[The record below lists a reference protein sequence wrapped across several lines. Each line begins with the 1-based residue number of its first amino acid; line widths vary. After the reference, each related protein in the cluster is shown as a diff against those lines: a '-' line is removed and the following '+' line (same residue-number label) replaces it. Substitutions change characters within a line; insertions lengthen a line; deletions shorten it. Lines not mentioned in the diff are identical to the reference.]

1 MSPRASKPRA
11 AKAPVA
17 PLDPE
22 HVLRATYAL
31 DRAYVRRLNDHV
43 VHSGTAEMLVVS
55 PATGQPVGSVS
66 TSTAADVAVAF
77 DVARDAAR
85 TWAET
90 SFEER
95 EQLLMR
101 LHDLILDRQD
111 EIMDLI
117 CWESGKARIHAF
129 DEPLHVALTA
139 RYYARTLHKHLGP
152 KRRDGVVPFL
162 TRIDEHRTPKGVVA
176 IISPWNY
183 PFTMAM
189 VDGLAAPA
197 AGNTVVAK
205 PDHHTPLSALLGAD
219 LLREAGFP
227 PGVWQVLVGS
237 GRELGTPMIERAD
250 YVCFTGSTAT
260 GKLIATQCAERLTGC
275 SLELGGKNPILV
287 LADADLDRA
296 AEGAV
301 RAAFSNGGQLC
312 VSTERLYVA
321 REVYD
326 DFVAKFVARTKSMR
340 LGSSHGWG
348 VDMGSLISAEQLAVV
363 DEHVRDA
370 VKHGARV
377 LAGGKARPDLGP
389 HFYEPTILEDVTPAM
404 ACHGD
409 ETFGPVISV
418 YPFDSEDEAIELA
431 NTGDY
436 GLNAAIYSRDVERAR
451 ALATRVHCGTVNV
464 NEAFGATF
472 ASIDAPMG
480 GMRSSGMGRRQGAE
494 GILRYTEVQSVATQY
509 ILRFGPHWG
518 MTDEAYAGVMTA
530 AVKLLSWLGR
540 A

>member
-1 MSPRASKPRA
+1 
-11 AKAPVA
+11 
-17 PLDPE
+17 
-22 HVLRATYAL
+22 
-31 DRAYVRRLNDHV
+31 
-43 VHSGTAEMLVVS
+43 
-55 PATGQPVGSVS
+55 
-66 TSTAADVAVAF
+66 
-77 DVARDAAR
+77 
-85 TWAET
+85 
-90 SFEER
+90 
-95 EQLLMR
+95 
-101 LHDLILDRQD
+101 
-111 EIMDLI
+111 
-117 CWESGKARIHAF
+117 
-129 DEPLHVALTA
+129 
-139 RYYARTLHKHLGP
+139 
-152 KRRDGVVPFL
+152 
-162 TRIDEHRTPKGVVA
+162 
-176 IISPWNY
+176 
-183 PFTMAM
+183 
-189 VDGLAAPA
+189 
-197 AGNTVVAK
+197 
-205 PDHHTPLSALLGAD
+205 
-219 LLREAGFP
+219 
-227 PGVWQVLVGS
+227 
-237 GRELGTPMIERAD
+237 MIERAD

>member
-11 AKAPVA
+11 AKAAAA

-31 DRAYVRRLNDHV
+31 DRAYVRRLTEHV
-43 VHSGTAEMLVVS
+43 VHTDGQEVIVTS
-55 PATGQPVGSVS
+55 PATGQPIGAVP
-66 TSTAADVAVAF
+66 TSTATDVAVAF
-77 DVARDAAR
+77 DIARDAAR
-85 TWAET
+85 AWSQT
-90 SFEER
+90 SFQER
-95 EQLLMR
+95 ERLLMR

-162 TRIDEHRTPKGVVA
+162 TRIDEHRVAKGVVA

-189 VDGLAAPA
+189 VDGLAALA

-205 PDHHTPLSALLGAD
+205 PDHHTPLSALLGAE

-227 PGVWQVLVGS
+227 PGAWQVLVGS

-260 GKLIATQCAERLTGC
+260 GKLVATQCAERLTGC

-321 REVYD
+321 REIYD
-326 DFVAKFVARTKSMR
+326 DFVAKFVSRTKAMR

-348 VDMGSLISAEQLAVV
+348 IDMGSLISADQLAIVQ
-363 DEHVRDA
+363 EHVRDA
-370 VKHGARV
+370 VAHGARI

-389 HFYEPTILEDVTPAM
+389 YFYEPTILEDVTPAM

-418 YPFDSEDEAIELA
+418 YPFDSEDEAVELA
-431 NTGDY
+431 NSGDY

-451 ALATRVHCGTVNV
+451 ELATRIHCGTVNV

-480 GMRSSGMGRRQGAE
+480 GMRSSWMGRRQGAE

-518 MTDEAYAGVMTA
+518 LTDEAYAGAMTA
-530 AVKLLSWLGR
+530 AVRFLTWLGR